1 MDATRT
7 RAVLAAASLTLLAL
21 AGCSSGGGAD
31 GGGSDQGDS
40 GQVGGDDGGVEEAAG
55 DVDTPMSPIDGE
67 RREVIITAD
76 ASVLVDDPREAA
88 VELAALA
95 AASGGH
101 VESRQEHAGTG
112 EHDPGWASLV
122 LRIPSEELTGMI
134 DDLAD
139 VGEVQ
144 SVSQSEEDVTSIAV
158 DLDARIAALE
168 TSTDRLLEI
177 MAGAETTEDLLA
189 TEKTLSERQA
199 DLESLQSQRAALSDR
214 VAMSTLTVSLD
225 SVPPSPAAARG
236 GFLGG
241 LESGWNALV
250 SFVGSALV
258 VLGALLPWLVAIG
271 VPALL
276 TVVFLRRRQRT
287 PAATTGPSAAAPP
300 DGA

>member
-1 MDATRT
+1 MDATCT
-7 RAVLAAASLTLLAL
+7 RAVLAAASLTVLTL

-31 GGGSDQGDS
+31 GGGSDPADSSHVSGDDS
-40 GQVGGDDGGVEEAAG
+40 GVEAEASGAA
-55 DVDTPMSPIDGE
+55 DAPMSPADGE
-67 RREVIITAD
+67 RREVIITAE
-76 ASVLVDDPREAA
+76 ASVLVDDPRDAA
-88 VELAALA
+88 VELTSLA

-112 EHDPGWASLV
+112 EQDPGWASLV
-122 LRIPSEELTGMI
+122 LRIPADGLTGMI
-134 DDLAD
+134 EDLAD

-158 DLDARIAALE
+158 DLDARISALE
-168 TSTDRLLEI
+168 TSTERLLAI
-177 MAGAETTEDLLA
+177 MAGAETTGDLLA

-199 DLESLQSQRAALSDR
+199 DLESLQSQRAALGDR

-236 GFLGG
+236 GFVGG

-258 VLGALLPWLVAIG
+258 VIGALLPWLVAVG
-271 VPALL
+271 VPALI
-276 TVVFLRRRQRT
+276 VIVILRRRRA
-287 PAATTGPSAAAPP
+287 PAPVHPSPPGVTG
-300 DGA
+300 